1 MKTLIKI
8 FLALFIAFSAIAPAT
23 AQNKKSEKKAA
34 KAAAIK
40 QMIES
45 KDFTFEA
52 NYAYPSYG
60 IQRYLTP
67 GYDLHVA
74 KDTVVSYLPFMGVA
88 YSSAGYN
95 NSDDNGI
102 KFTSTDFTYT
112 SEEKKNGMFYVV
124 IRPKDAKNASQLA
137 LTISP
142 NGSADLTVLS
152 TYRDRMRF
160 TGNIKEKQKK

>member
-1 MKTLIKI
+1 MKALIKI
-8 FLALFIAFSAIAPAT
+8 FFALFIAFAAIASAT
-23 AQNKKSEKKAA
+23 AQTKKSEKKTA

-40 QMIES
+40 KMIES

-60 IQRYLTP
+60 VQRYLTA
-67 GYDLHVA
+67 GYDLRVNQ
-74 KDTVVSYLPFMGVA
+74 DTVVSYLPFMGVA
-88 YSSAGYN
+88 YSGAGYTN
-95 NSDDNGI
+95 NDDNGI
-102 KFTSTDFTYT
+102 KFTSTNFTYT

-124 IRPKDAKNASQLA
+124 IKPKDVKNASQMA

-142 NGSADLTVLS
+142 NGNADLSVLS
-152 TYRDRMRF
+152 SNRERMRF

>member
-1 MKTLIKI
+1 MKALIKI
-8 FLALFIAFSAIAPAT
+8 SLALFIAFSAIAPAT
-23 AQNKKSEKKAA
+23 AQTKKSEKQAA

-45 KDFTFEA
+45 KNFTFEA

-67 GYDLHVA
+67 NYDLRVTP
-74 KDTVVSYLPFMGVA
+74 DTVVSYLPFMGVA

-102 KFTSTDFTYT
+102 RFTSTNFTYT

-124 IRPKDAKNASQLA
+124 IRPKDAKNASQMS

-142 NGSADLTVLS
+142 NGTADLSVLS
-152 TYRDRMRF
+152 TNRERMRF
-160 TGNIKEKQKK
+160 TGDIKEKQKK